1 MGERYIQIGERIGI
15 VRVLELWFEGEQ
27 RIAKC
32 ECDCGT
38 VYQKRTDYL
47 RRRRGLT
54 EVSCGCLRRAMN
66 REKLAEAR
74 AKRTRE
80 SMVESGRTLRKRSM
94 VDPTPWE
101 IAERCL
107 DIDNEAGRQPP
118 NRLMEILI
126 ELRKQGDGDE
136 I

>member
-1 MGERYIQIGERIGI
+1 
-15 VRVLELWFEGEQ
+15 
-27 RIAKC
+27 
-32 ECDCGT
+32 
-38 VYQKRTDYL
+38 
-47 RRRRGLT
+47 
-54 EVSCGCLRRAMN
+54 MN

-101 IAERCL
+101 IAERCAE
-107 DIDNEAGRQPP
+107 IHEEAGRELP
-118 NRLMEILI
+118 LGLIEILN
-126 ELRKQGDGDE
+126 EFRKQGDGDE